1 MFLEAMNDSAWLE
14 KQYLK
19 KKNLNGARDPLPRP
33 PLMTKVMKNNHFFS
47 PSLTFITF
55 ITCIARITCNLCITW
70 ITFITCIECI
80 TCITS
85 ISRITCIIVLLVLHI
100 LRFLC
105 NTCITC
111 FTSFTYIICISCIT
125 CITWFTENLK
135 KKNTYHIITDCLTHS
150 LTDKLKSRDAS
161 ASKKMFRIISDLVST
176 KFDLKPLKIL
186 MIKSVRPIYR
196 VSKKE

>member
-1 MFLEAMNDSAWLE
+1 MENMFLEAMNDSAWLE

-19 KKNLNGARDPLPRP
+19 KKLNGAPDPLPL
-33 PLMTKVMKNNHFFS
+33 LMAKVMKNNHFFS

-55 ITCIARITCNLCITW
+55 ITGIARITCNLCTAW

-85 ISRITCIIVLLVLHI
+85 ITRITCIIVLLVLHI
-100 LRFLC
+100 LRLLC

-111 FTSFTYIICISCIT
+111 FRSFTYIICIT

-135 KKNTYHIITDCLTHS
+135 KKHISHYHWLSHS
-150 LTDKLKSRDAS
+150 LTHWH
-161 ASKKMFRIISDLVST
+161 F
-176 KFDLKPLKIL
+176 KI
-186 MIKSVRPIYR
+186 KRC
-196 VSKKE
+196 